1 MVRGVGALLSG
12 EGLPLELCRAVRRH
26 LVAKSTP
33 PAEGAESGEPP
44 VAKVRMSDVFPT
56 PLSPMST
63 HLNW

>member
-1 MVRGVGALLSG
+1 MVRGVGALFSG
-12 EGLPLELCRAVRRH
+12 EGLPLEAVPCRKRH

-44 VAKVRMSDVFPT
+44 VAKVRMSNVFPT